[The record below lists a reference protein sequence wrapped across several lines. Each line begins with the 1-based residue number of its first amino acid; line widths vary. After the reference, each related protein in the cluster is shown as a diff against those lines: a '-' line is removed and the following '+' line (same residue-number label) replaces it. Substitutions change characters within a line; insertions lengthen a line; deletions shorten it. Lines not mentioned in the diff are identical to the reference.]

1 MQKSCSNHQRQAQ
14 QSQGKR
20 TRQDAVAKVHIVDK
34 QCHLY
39 KRIVFV
45 LLYEKQKI
53 AKWKAL
59 WDGYRD
65 GKRGKLGERGQ

>member
-1 MQKSCSNHQRQAQ
+1 MGAFVQFVGGTMRPRSSARAQRPRE
-14 QSQGKR
+14 SRSGR
-20 TRQDAVAKVHIVDK
+20 R
-34 QCHLY
+34 HLY